1 MCVACRDLGV
11 NGMGIPIGKLSLYV
25 AAAGLHPARTLPITI
40 DMGTNNE
47 AFLKDRLY
55 TGSRTP
61 RLSDKVACPPWAYL
75 TWLVR
80 THVACGL
87 RDRTS
92 MR

>member
-1 MCVACRDLGV
+1 M

-47 AFLKDRLY
+47 AFLNDRLY
-55 TGSRTP
+55 TGARTP
-61 RLSDKVACPPWAYL
+61 RLNDKVACPSWAYRK
-75 TWLVR
+75 WRVR
-80 THVACGL
+80 IYVACGG
-87 RDRTS
+87 RHRSS